1 MNNRKKRAG
10 ARTLAGIG
18 VLTAVAVVLQYLE
31 FPIPLVPSFLK
42 LDFSDL
48 PELIGAFAYGPLA
61 GVAIALLK
69 NVIHLLVSQSGFV
82 GELSNLLL
90 GCVLAVTAGLIYR
103 RHKTKKAALLAGAA
117 ASLVM
122 ALVSVATN
130 YFVVYPLYYNVLGL
144 PEPVVLGFY
153 QAILPSIQNVF
164 QALWVFNV
172 PFTLVKGLICV
183 AIAMPVYKPLTPF
196 LKGRRD
202 ASK

>member
-61 GVAIALLK
+61 GIAIALLK
-69 NVIHLLVSQSGFV
+69 NVIHLLVSQSEIV
-82 GELSNLLL
+82 GELSNFLL
-90 GCVLAVTAGLIYR
+90 GGVFALTAGLIYR
-103 RHKTKKAALLAGAA
+103 RHKTKKTALLAGAA

-130 YFVVYPLYYNVLGL
+130 YFVVYPLYYKVLAS
-144 PEPVVLGFY
+144 EPVVLGFY

>member
-69 NVIHLLVSQSGFV
+69 NVIHLLVSQSELV
-82 GELSNLLL
+82 GELSNFLL
-90 GCVLAVTAGLIYR
+90 GGVFALTAGLIYR
-103 RHKTKKAALLAGAA
+103 RHKTKKTALLAGAV

-130 YFVVYPLYYNVLGL
+130 YFVIYPIYYNVGL
-144 PEPVVLGFY
+144 SEPVVLGFY